1 MLIAHLLTCRR
12 SMARA
17 HRIGQTRAVRVYRL
31 LTAKTYEMHMFHSAS
46 MKLGME
52 RAVLAQQREQ
62 GEEGEP
68 GKTKSKTEKEAHAK
82 EIDSLLKKGAY
93 DVFKEDD
100 DEEAQKFMET
110 DIDQLLESNAQ
121 TVTYSNN
128 GGNNS
133 GGLGSFSKASFVTD
147 TGDGEKDVDLD
158 DPDFW
163 KKTAGLE
170 APVETPEDVAQM
182 LDDGVK
188 RSRKQVQQFNPF
200 EDYLRNEQVKEDKRL
215 QKVKE
220 EKEEKERLRLEKRMK
235 KLTEKEHRSQEK
247 QEVRTSPLGETQA
260 AASKSKDEVKFKLK
274 KKPMALPISK
284 PIPKDTAMVVKDKPN
299 IESKL
304 ARPNKS
310 GERKRALRRAQYE
323 DPEVERLKQGWD
335 VPQRNRAVSACLRFG
350 FGRFCKIRSEANL
363 TSLPIQD
370 IEVFFRSYFVQ
381 LCLQL
386 VVVLLQ
392 MLKDEGS
399 AFDEGNIKRFLK
411 LCIDAPD
418 SKELDWIGDCVAN
431 GMKHF
436 LDIEAQRRYLRLPT
450 VLAEPLF
457 VSDLRRGAA
466 LRALRRI
473 CILGRVVRI
482 VEECLDEILTEIGYE
497 QLAKRGCPTSV
508 LASLDVDL
516 KARIVST
523 EELLLSISSKF
534 KKVRLKPPAVWW
546 DRSCDIALVIGTFV
560 HGLGNYDA
568 MVNDDSLPF
577 AFKIKLFAKGDEA
590 SVAAHKRFSA
600 GAKVSGELF
609 HQALEAAKFKD
620 QLQIQAAVAA
630 AAAASSEREKSAL
643 ALREGGE
650 AASNV
655 DAAVHDTPAD
665 RLYDTKDDDSHF
677 VTLHRLKKSISSAV
691 RSDVSDPDT
700 DYVANQAVLETND
713 TIEEKIGRRKGS
725 SLLPL
730 SMPDGRVLDH
740 RLIMTLSEIERNMY
754 PEETSSETEID
765 IDVERN
771 GSYWPSTGVVSTN
784 RAVKERISCLVFGP
798 LQAEYTFEGEGI
810 GLPGMQS
817 GSTHRT
823 LDDGSDYFIGSA
835 NHDLSQIAYGSDAP
849 RFLRAIGVPMNLT
862 RFAVAA
868 LVHADDACV
877 DSVLQLE
884 KERNTRFLPHKAE
897 PNLVASDD
905 EKNTPCDHSNGA
917 TFTGTTDR
925 ETPDDQKTEFVAM
938 AMSSDPLFSPLV
950 SSAVSVIPNE
960 SISLHSVPIDD
971 ASGDNRV
978 PACEIGHS
986 PHPPRIHDDV
996 QSKPE
1001 SDPISTIDDKQVRM
1015 DVDDTKEDMKGVT
1028 GDSMLVVGNSQID
1041 RAPADTVS
1049 SAEYTLLSSSTEK
1062 DVLSMDKTGPGVSL
1076 SGTLPIVKTEA
1087 EPDTVS
1093 SKQRLQDLPED
1104 SSGSPRRSIPQ
1115 QFHGRPSLRAAVCG
1129 TLLYYGCPLKDGHK
1143 WEVST
1148 SLLGAA
1154 STSDKALYPTGLY
1167 NWERFL
1173 EIVTNIVPDL
1183 TDSIPSFAETQEY
1196 IFEWLLPHCLRLCL
1210 NGNGPTLENARG
1222 SKGEYE
1228 TALGISLYP
1237 EPTEKLQCVLP
1248 DPCLALEEHSLE
1260 AIASAYAILRRLR
1273 LMRSVMKVA
1282 TGDNHLVSVEK
1293 VASVLRSSFMCH
1305 TSTMSGLPFWWCP
1318 WRHDAALLAHAA
1330 SRGLFAILQD
1340 RHNDVYHHPVVGGG
1354 ISGPSNPFSHESI
1367 AQHLQTSFLSS
1378 NNNNHSSFSCSIA
1391 MALRDASPAD
1401 IRQWIHH
1408 HATSTFPSARVL
1420 ERRLAFLCSKVTE
1433 SFEDE
1438 EIRYDNLP
1446 MFDHGAWPRN

>member
-1 MLIAHLLTCRR
+1 
-12 SMARA
+12 MARA

-62 GEEGEP
+62 GEEGES
-68 GKTKSKTEKEAHAK
+68 GKSKSKTDKEAHAK

-128 GGNNS
+128 GNNNS

-147 TGDGEKDVDLD
+147 TGEGEKDVDLD

-200 EDYLRNEQVKEDKRL
+200 EDYLKNEQVKEDKRL

-235 KLTEKEHRSQEK
+235 KLTEKEQRSQEK
-247 QEVRTSPLGETQA
+247 QEIRASLFGESQVI
-260 AASKSKDEVKFKLK
+260 ASESKDEVKVKLK
-274 KKPMALPISK
+274 KKPMPLPISK
-284 PIPKDTAMVVKDKPN
+284 PIQKDKVSVVKDKPI
-299 IESKL
+299 IEAKPN
-304 ARPNKS
+304 RPKKS

-350 FGRFCKIRSEANL
+350 FDRFCKIRSESNL

-370 IEVFFRSYFVQ
+370 IEVFFRSYFFQ

-392 MLKDEGS
+392 MIKDEGS
-399 AFDEGNIKRFLK
+399 PFDETNIKRFLK
-411 LCIDAPD
+411 LCVDASD
-418 SKELDWIGDCVAN
+418 SKELDWLGDCVTK
-431 GMKHF
+431 GMEHF
-436 LDIEAQRRYLRLPT
+436 LEVEAQRRYLRLPM

-473 CILGRVVRI
+473 FILGRVSRI
-482 VEECLDEILTEIGYE
+482 IEECLDEILTEIGYE
-497 QLAKRGCPTSV
+497 QLAKRGCPTSI
-508 LASLDVDL
+508 LTSLDVDL
-516 KARIVST
+516 KARVVST
-523 EELLLSISSKF
+523 EELLLSMSSKF
-534 KKVRLKPPAVWW
+534 TNVRFRPPAVWW
-546 DRSCDIALVIGTFV
+546 DRSCDIALLIGTFV

-590 SVAAHKRFSA
+590 SVGAHKRFSA
-600 GAKVSGELF
+600 GSKVSGELF
-609 HQALEAAKFKD
+609 HQALDAAKFKD

-655 DAAVHDTPAD
+655 DATVHDTPAD

-691 RSDVSDPDT
+691 RSDVSDSDADHVSNQPI
-700 DYVANQAVLETND
+700 VAETND
-713 TIEEKIGRRKGS
+713 TVEEKIGRRKGI
-725 SLLPL
+725 SLQPL
-730 SMPDGRVLDH
+730 CMPDGRVLDH
-740 RLIMTLSEIERNMY
+740 RLIMTVCEIERYMY
-754 PEETSSETEID
+754 PEEISSEMD
-765 IDVERN
+765 VDVEMN
-771 GSYWPSTGVVSTN
+771 GSTCWPSTVAVSTN
-784 RAVKERISCLVFGP
+784 RAVKERLSCLVFAP
-798 LQAEYTFEGEGI
+798 LQAEDEFEGKGVGLHGI
-810 GLPGMQS
+810 QS

-862 RFAVAA
+862 RYAVAA
-868 LVHADDACV
+868 LAHADDDCL

-884 KERNTRFLPHKAE
+884 KDRNASLLQPKAD
-897 PNLVASDD
+897 PNPVASDNGRNASVD
-905 EKNTPCDHSNGA
+905 PANVASVSGVSNRESPDH
-917 TFTGTTDR
+917 
-925 ETPDDQKTEFVAM
+925 QKPEFIINAIL
-938 AMSSDPLFSPLV
+938 SDPIIPHPD
-950 SSAVSVIPNE
+950 SAPSVIPNE
-960 SISLHSVPIDD
+960 SISLPSVPIDD
-971 ASGDNRV
+971 SHGDNRV
-978 PACEIGHS
+978 PISEIAPSLHS
-986 PHPPRIHDDV
+986 VRSHNDV
-996 QSKPE
+996 PSKRE
-1001 SDPISTIDDKQVRM
+1001 SDPILATDVENVRM
-1015 DVDDTKEDMKGVT
+1015 DVDKTKDDREGVA
-1028 GDSMLVVGNSQID
+1028 GDSMRVVDTLQID
-1041 RAPADTVS
+1041 RTPADPVS
-1049 SAEYTLLSSSTEK
+1049 SCSESFVSSSSPAKEVRFTIDAEH
-1062 DVLSMDKTGPGVSL
+1062 SESL
-1076 SGTLPIVKTEA
+1076 SGTLPMTKTET
-1087 EPDTVS
+1087 EPDSVS
-1093 SKQRLQDLPED
+1093 SKERLQDSPANSID
-1104 SSGSPRRSIPQ
+1104 APRRSIPQ
-1115 QFHGRPSLRAAVCG
+1115 QFQDRPCLRAAICG

-1143 WEVST
+1143 KEVSN
-1148 SLLGAA
+1148 SLLGLA
-1154 STSDKALYPTGLY
+1154 STSDKLLYPTFLF

-1173 EIVTNIVPDL
+1173 EIVTTIVPDL
-1183 TDSIPSFAETQEY
+1183 TDSIPSSAETQEY
-1196 IFEWLLPHCLRLCL
+1196 IFDWLLPHCLRLCL

-1228 TALGISLYP
+1228 TALGVSLYP

-1248 DPCLALEEHSLE
+1248 DPCLAFEVHSLE
-1260 AIASAYAILRRLR
+1260 AIASAYAILRRHR
-1273 LMRSVMKVA
+1273 LMRSAMKVA
-1282 TGDNHLVSVEK
+1282 TGDNTIVSVEK
-1293 VASVLRSSFMCH
+1293 VASVLRSSFMCQK
-1305 TSTMSGLPFWWCP
+1305 SSMSGLPFWWCP
-1318 WRHDAALLAHAA
+1318 LRHDAALLAHAA

-1340 RHNDVYHHPVVGGG
+1340 RHNDVHHSVGGG
-1354 ISGPSNPFSHESI
+1354 GMIGSSYPFSHESI
-1367 AQHLQTSFLSS
+1367 SEHLMSIFLSS
-1378 NNNNHSSFSCSIA
+1378 NNDKQSPVSCS
-1391 MALRDASPAD
+1391 MAVPLREASPED
-1401 IRQWIHH
+1401 IRQWIDH
-1408 HATSTFPSARVL
+1408 HASSTFPSARVL